1 MNLPAAPTHRRHE
14 DAKAGVAILITL
26 AAALCVMSVIQWV
39 DQTRL
44 TRQVEAERKDKVG
57 LQTQIQEKDQAN
69 KRYSDEITRLEAL
82 RKDLDEIVKTNKA
95 ELSKANASLKK
106 VEFELSKSTNSANAY
121 KDAFDKANKAIL
133 QQNESIKEQ
142 NLAIKKIADQRA
154 ELAAK
159 YTDLAEKYNKV
170 VTDYNTLVGQ
180 VKAEREAA
188 QKAAEKPEKK

>member
-1 MNLPAAPTHRRHE
+1 MNLPATPTHRRHE

-95 ELSKANASLKK
+95 ELSKAIASIKR
-106 VEFELSKSTNSANAY
+106 VEFELGKSTNSANLY

-159 YTDLAEKYNKV
+159 YSDLADKYNKV